1 MAMSIAKT
9 CRCAAQSN
17 LGQSLNSTI
26 NNIMAANLPAGVNKI
41 IVALVGTTSLD
52 NVYFAA
58 EYARALGITIIVI
71 AVGGSYDLTQVK

>member
-52 NVYFAA
+52 NV
-58 EYARALGITIIVI
+58 
-71 AVGGSYDLTQVK
+71 

>member
-1 MAMSIAKT
+1 
-9 CRCAAQSN
+9 
-17 LGQSLNSTI
+17 
-26 NNIMAANLPAGVNKI
+26 MAANLPAGVNKI